1 LQKMLFLHSLE
12 KTYGMEQI
20 ISDFIKNKKALVVED
35 EAAISQLLKINLTQM
50 GFEVQTCADAESAF
64 LELQAQRYDLCLVD
78 WMLPGVQGVDFVK
91 KVRPKLSHLKLMMVT
106 AKADADSIVMGL
118 EAGADDY
125 LPKPFDSK
133 VLAARVRHLMRRQQQ
148 EDIWLKKIEGSENK
162 SSDFP
167 DQIEFNGLSIHFTK
181 HIVRYGGVDI
191 HLTPSEFKLLAALF
205 KAQGQVMTRDH
216 LIDLI
221 QGEDVS
227 VTGRTIDT
235 HIFSLRKKIGD
246 WAKHVETIRGVGYR
260 ILISLS
266 DISEPEGL

>member
-1 LQKMLFLHSLE
+1 
-12 KTYGMEQI
+12 MEPA
-20 ISDFIKNKKALVVED
+20 ISDFIKNRKALVVED
-35 EAAISQLLKINLTQM
+35 EAAISQLLKINLNQL

-64 LELQAQRYDLCLVD
+64 LELQANNYDLCLVD
-78 WMLPGVQGVDFVK
+78 WMLPGVQGVDFIK
-91 KVRPKLSHLKLMMVT
+91 KVRPQKPDLKVMMVT
-106 AKADADSIVMGL
+106 AKADADSIVQGL

-133 VLAARVRHLMRRQQQ
+133 VLAARVRHLMRRLQQ
-148 EDIWLKKIEGSENK
+148 ENIWRQKLQGDESKKGPE
-162 SSDFP
+162 FP

-181 HIVRYGGVDI
+181 HIVRHQGRDI
-191 HLTPSEFKLLAALF
+191 HLTPSEFKLLEALF
-205 KAQGQVMTRDH
+205 RAQGQVMTRDQ

-235 HIFSLRKKIGD
+235 HIFALRKKIGD
-246 WAKHVETIRGVGYR
+246 WAKHIETIRGVGYR

-266 DISEPEGL
+266 DISEPEAL